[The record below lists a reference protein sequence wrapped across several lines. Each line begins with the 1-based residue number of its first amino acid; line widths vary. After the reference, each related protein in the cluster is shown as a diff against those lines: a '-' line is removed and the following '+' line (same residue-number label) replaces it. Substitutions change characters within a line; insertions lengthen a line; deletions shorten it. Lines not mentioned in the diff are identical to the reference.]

1 MRNFILALVLL
12 LCSRSLP
19 AQLMFVDRHEVETS
33 YLDKN
38 FNIMPTNNG
47 LLAFRTQPEKGINL
61 KSNLQY
67 FTADFSLAASPIKE
81 IRLRDNY
88 DLVGYDLEGGVFYGL
103 LQKGTSTNADKY
115 ILEIDLESNQA
126 KDYTIENIHSMELQ
140 EFFVLNRFV
149 VFMGTA
155 ESRPILQIY
164 DIEENTIF
172 TVEGIYSKDTKILQ
186 LRKDRELGLLDVL
199 ISKRDQ
205 FKNKQISVITYDE
218 SGNKIREVL
227 INKLGDSELELI
239 EGFLTPIQNYQQ
251 SLIGTY
257 GHRKREAYY
266 GLYVADINEFGEY
279 NMKYLGL
286 ADFPNFYNY
295 LNERQR
301 EKKLKELEKYY
312 AKDKR
317 PSIRPVFST
326 REVIP
331 TGRGYL
337 VYSDH
342 FTANNPRYLPR
353 DGAYANDAYRFNPN
367 RMFFPGSMGPFYGP
381 YRYWPTLGNS
391 WRNEGEYKF
400 VSAHMAYIDRNGKI
414 IWENA
419 LNLLNKLTSA
429 SQKYGEVS
437 FDGEKLHY
445 LYLDELKIMMS
456 YIDRGEVIFE
466 NKPFEL
472 MLIDESQRIR
482 DTQDYSLSLSWWYAD
497 YFLLTGKQK
506 VRFMNSAGRDETKE
520 VFFLTKIK
528 VDGDLYV
535 PEEEDDKKNK
545 NF

>member
-1 MRNFILALVLL
+1 MKKIFLALVLIFVCRL
-12 LCSRSLP
+12 LP

-67 FTADFSLAASPIKE
+67 FTADFSLDASPIKE
-81 IRLRDNY
+81 LRLRENY

-103 LQKGTSTNADKY
+103 LQKGTSANADKY

-126 KDYTIENIHSMELQ
+126 RDYSIENIHSMELQ

-149 VFMGTA
+149 VFMGTT

-205 FKNKQISVITYDE
+205 FKTKQISVLTYDE
-218 SGNKIREVL
+218 SGNKIREVM
-227 INKLGDSELELI
+227 ISKMGDPELELI

-266 GLYVADINEFGEY
+266 GLYIADINEFGEY

-301 EKKLKELEKYY
+301 EKKLIELEKYA
-312 AKDKR
+312 AKEKR
-317 PSIRPVFST
+317 PSIRPVFSA
-326 REVIP
+326 REIIP
-331 TGRGYL
+331 TSRGFL

-353 DGAYANDAYRFNPN
+353 DGVYANDAYRFNPN

-381 YRYWPTLGNS
+381 YRYWPTLGNN
-391 WRNEGEYKF
+391 WRSEGEYKF
-400 VSAHMAYIDRNGKI
+400 VSAHMAYIDRSGKI

-419 LNLLNKLTSA
+419 LNLSNKLTSA

-466 NKPFEL
+466 NKAFEL
-472 MLIDESQRIR
+472 MLVDESQRIR
-482 DTQDYSLSLSWWYAD
+482 DTQDYSLSLSWWYGD

-506 VRFMNSAGRDETKE
+506 VRFMNSSGRDETKE

-535 PEEEDDKKNK
+535 PEEEEEKKNK
-545 NF
+545 NL